1 MGTVPC
7 FASAGCS
14 FIGFPFRTLPPT
26 PLCRVRDRM
35 SEYREII
42 YRDVCV
48 SARSAVGPAARPPR
62 PCRPCEV
69 SSVCTPVR
77 CPRTSGCVEMKTLPV
92 KSENQKALDEVLVE
106 VTERNFY
113 NFE

>member
-1 MGTVPC
+1 MGTVRC

-14 FIGFPFRTLPPT
+14 FIGVSFRTLPPT

-48 SARSAVGPAARPPR
+48 SAVRCRPGRSAAP
-62 PCRPCEV
+62 
-69 SSVCTPVR
+69 SMSPV
-77 CPRTSGCVEMKTLPV
+77 V
-92 KSENQKALDEVLVE
+92 KSEKQKALVEVLVE